1 MTIKIVE
8 YWLNRQE
15 HETLCVVIDHLETQ
29 EELDS
34 IKFSEVLELERVLKA
49 MGVPCSFLG
58 KPAKKV
64 YFDKYVAPYFMI
76 GRDVEDGCMVAIS
89 SVDFKAAEVVSL

>member
-8 YWLNRQE
+8 YWLDRQE
-15 HETLCVVIDHLETQ
+15 NETLCVVIDHLETQ

-34 IKFSEVLELERVLKA
+34 IKFSEKLELEEVLNA
-49 MGVPCSFLG
+49 MGVPCSFVE
-58 KPAKKV
+58 KKV

-76 GRDVEDGCMVAIS
+76 GRDMEDGCMVAIS
-89 SVDFKAAEVVSL
+89 SLDFKAAEVVSL